1 MKILLLAD
9 EPSRSLWDYFS
20 PDKVKDIELII
31 SCGDLPAAYLE
42 FLVTMCH
49 APVLYIPGNHDE
61 AYVKRPPEGCEC
73 IDGSMFVFKGLRIFG
88 IGGSMQYKPG
98 TYMYTENV
106 MRHRIR
112 KALPELWRYG
122 GMDILVT
129 HAPAK
134 NYGDLPDLP
143 HQGFECFNT
152 LLEIC
157 RPGLMV
163 HGHIHASYGGN
174 YQREQT
180 HSCGTR
186 IINAF
191 ERYVIDVHSDDFPKT
206 AAKHIRSQ
214 LIGSF
219 IK

>member
-1 MKILLLAD
+1 MRILLLAD
-9 EPSRSLWDYFS
+9 EPSRSLWDYYS
-20 PDKVKDIELII
+20 PDKVKDVELII

-49 APVLYIPGNHDE
+49 APVLYVPGNHDE
-61 AYVKRPPEGCEC
+61 SYVKHPPEGCEC
-73 IDGSMFVFKGLRIFG
+73 IEGTMFCWNGLRIFG
-88 IGGSMQYKPG
+88 LGGSMQYKPG
-98 TYMYTENV
+98 TYMFTETA
-106 MRHRIR
+106 MKRRIR
-112 KALPELWRYG
+112 RAAWTISKFG

-134 NYGDLPDLP
+134 NCGDLPDLP

-163 HGHIHASYGGN
+163 HGHVHASYGGN

-180 HSCGTR
+180 HTSGTR

-191 ERYVIDVHSDDFPKT
+191 ERYIVDVHEDDFPRGDPHQMRRRLFS
-206 AAKHIRSQ
+206 AFLR
-214 LIGSF
+214 
-219 IK
+219 

>member
-1 MKILLLAD
+1 
-9 EPSRSLWDYFS
+9 
-20 PDKVKDIELII
+20 
-31 SCGDLPAAYLE
+31 
-42 FLVTMCH
+42 
-49 APVLYIPGNHDE
+49 
-61 AYVKRPPEGCEC
+61 
-73 IDGSMFVFKGLRIFG
+73 
-88 IGGSMQYKPG
+88 
-98 TYMYTENV
+98 
-106 MRHRIR
+106 
-112 KALPELWRYG
+112 G

-134 NYGDLPDLP
+134 DHGDLPDLP
-143 HQGFECFNT
+143 HQGFACFNS

-157 RPGLMV
+157 RPGIMV
-163 HGHIHASYGGN
+163 HGHVHASYGGN

-191 ERYVIDVHSDDFPKT
+191 ERYVIDVHSEDFPKT
-206 AAKHIRSQ
+206 AAHQIRSQ